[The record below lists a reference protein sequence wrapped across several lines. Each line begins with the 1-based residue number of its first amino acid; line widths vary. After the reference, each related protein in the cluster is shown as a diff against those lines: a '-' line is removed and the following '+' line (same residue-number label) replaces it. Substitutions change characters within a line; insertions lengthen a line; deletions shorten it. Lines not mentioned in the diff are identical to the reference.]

1 MKFFICKDS
10 SKFTKHSYKQ
20 YGEWCYYHDDKVSVW
35 ECDEYMV
42 LYSGYLIEGDIED
55 ACKRWSFKDE
65 NGNFFAVKLTKQ
77 NFEIGVDYFQQH
89 KIFVAREY
97 GTEITNW
104 LPWMTIRESDVVR
117 HDLSEGRELTPEQ
130 SVTFYRHIN
139 TYCPDYYDYWG
150 DARTALQ
157 EEKWTDLDALADYIH
172 ECMEQHSNL
181 IKSRFKNRFISLSE
195 GIDSVLQSQYFYD
208 DPQYMYNVVPCRAD
222 KEGLIWKQ
230 LTAKN
235 FPNVTFDQYDT
246 DYGIVDVFQ
255 YLKDSSSRTVDTIPT
270 IKRIVKHKPDIVLYG
285 VNGDEMF
292 FKGLFSH
299 LHMLALEN
307 KDERYLEQVIR
318 DAVEPKRHHYGASYT
333 LGNQTTPQ
341 DYINEWFDE
350 WLTYPDINWDNI
362 EDGLLDIMT
371 PKTYNKHI
379 ACNNDVI
386 ATSLYND
393 RRIYHEVFKT
403 PKSFLL
409 GDVMESPIQRKL
421 LHKFGY
427 NFLTPHKDAVLASYE
442 GMRYVIP
449 QATLQRDIEQNL

>member
-1 MKFFICKDS
+1 MRFFICKDP
-10 SKFTKHSYKQ
+10 SKFTKRQFKQ

-42 LYSGYLIEGDIED
+42 LYAGYLIEGDIED
-55 ACKRWSFKDE
+55 ACKRWSFKEE

-89 KIFVAREY
+89 KILIAEEY
-97 GTEITNW
+97 GIEITNW
-104 LPWMTIRESDVVR
+104 LPWMTIREYDVTR
-117 HDLSEGRELTPEQ
+117 HNLGEGRELTPEQ

-139 TYCPDYYDYWG
+139 TYSPKYYDYWG
-150 DARTALQ
+150 DAKNALR
-157 EEKWTDLDALADYIH
+157 EDKWTDLDALADYIH

-235 FPNVTFDQYDT
+235 FPDVTFDQYDT
-246 DYGIVDVFQ
+246 DYGIRDVFQ
-255 YLKDSSSRTVDTIPT
+255 YLKDSSSRLVDAMPT
-270 IKRIVKHKPDIVLYG
+270 IKRISQHKPDIVLYG

-292 FKGLFSH
+292 FKGLYSH
-299 LHMLALEN
+299 LFMLMLDN
-307 KDERYLEQVIR
+307 KDERYLEQVIQ
-318 DAVEPKRHHYGASYT
+318 DEVEPKKHQYGASYT

-350 WLTYPDINWDNI
+350 WMAQDLNWDRV
-362 EDGLLDIMT
+362 EHGLLDTMI
-371 PKTYNKHI
+371 PKTYNKHLT
-379 ACNNDVI
+379 CNNDVI
-386 ATSLYND
+386 TTSLYND

-409 GDVMESPIQRKL
+409 GDVMDSPIQREL
-421 LHKFGY
+421 LDRFGY
-427 NFLTPHKDAVLASYE
+427 EFLTPHKDAVLASYE

-449 QATLQRDIEQNL
+449 QATLQRDIAQNL

>member
-1 MKFFICKDS
+1 MRFFICKDP
-10 SKFTKHSYKQ
+10 SKFTKREFKQ
-20 YGEWCYYHDDKVSVW
+20 YGEWCYHHDDKVSVW

-65 NGNFFAVKLTKQ
+65 NGNFFAIKLTKQ
-77 NFEIGVDYFQQH
+77 NFEIGIDYFQQH

-97 GTEITNW
+97 GIEITNW
-104 LPWMTIRESDVVR
+104 LPWMTIRESDLVR
-117 HDLSEGRELTPEQ
+117 GDLGEGRELTPEQ

-139 TYCPDYYDYWG
+139 TYCPKYYDYWG
-150 DARTALQ
+150 DARTALK

-195 GIDSVLQSQYFYD
+195 GIDSALQSQYFYD

-222 KEGLIWKQ
+222 KEGLVWKQ

-235 FPNVTFDQYDT
+235 FPNVTLDEYDT
-246 DYGIVDVFQ
+246 DYGIPDVFQ
-255 YLKDSSSRTVDTIPT
+255 YLKDSSSRLVDTMPT
-270 IKRIVKHKPDIVLYG
+270 IKQIVKHKPDVVLYG

-292 FKGLFSH
+292 FKGLYSYLH
-299 LHMLALEN
+299 LLALEN
-307 KDERYLEQVIR
+307 KSERYLEQVIR
-318 DAVEPKRHHYGASYT
+318 DEVEPKRHQYGASYT
-333 LGNQTTPQ
+333 LGNQTTSQ
-341 DYINEWFDE
+341 DYINKWFDE
-350 WLTYPDINWDNI
+350 WLTYPDINWDKM
-362 EDGLLDIMT
+362 EDGLLEIMT

-386 ATSLYND
+386 TTSLYND

-409 GDVMESPIQRKL
+409 GDVMDSPIQRKL
-421 LHKFGY
+421 LDRFGY
-427 NFLTPHKDAVLASYE
+427 NFLTPHKDAVFASYE

-449 QATLQRDIEQNL
+449 QATLHRDIQQNL